1 MNRLGELKERIELF
15 FEVNGKTLL
24 DSRTAFLLKCIEE
37 EGSILKASRQIG
49 IPYSRAWE
57 SIARI
62 ERILGSK
69 ILVVKRGGKSGGG
82 AQLTKLGKEL
92 LRLYLNRLRQLGLE
106 EKTNMVGLVKPPE
119 LIFAGSHDIIVE
131 HLIRLLKNR
140 GVRDVDFSWIGSAN
154 GLATLML
161 EEADVAGIHLYDP
174 STGTYNTPFLEKY
187 YLKNRVILLRG
198 YARELGLIY
207 RPGLNIK
214 GLEDLFTGK
223 YTFINRNQGSG
234 TRIIFDYLLSKTA
247 ASKGFSLK
255 EAIKRIPGY
264 NNEVSTHH
272 EVGEAISTGEAD
284 VGFGLKLI
292 AVSRGLNFI
301 PMITEEYDFAVLY
314 GKMEKHGVKVFIKA
328 LKDIELRKLVEKMP
342 GYKLL
347 GEIGEVKYRPS
358 I

>member
-1 MNRLGELKERIELF
+1 M
-15 FEVNGKTLL
+15 
-24 DSRTAFLLKCIEE
+24 
-37 EGSILKASRQIG
+37 
-49 IPYSRAWE
+49 
-57 SIARI
+57 
-62 ERILGSK
+62 
-69 ILVVKRGGKSGGG
+69 
-82 AQLTKLGKEL
+82 
-92 LRLYLNRLRQLGLE
+92 
-106 EKTNMVGLVKPPE
+106 
-119 LIFAGSHDIIVE
+119 
-131 HLIRLLKNR
+131 
-140 GVRDVDFSWIGSAN
+140 RDVDFSWIGSAN

-272 EVGEAISTGEAD
+272 EVGEAISTGGSGRWFRLKAYSCVPRFKFYSNDNRGIRFRGVIWEN
-284 VGFGLKLI
+284 GKTWCEGLYQSTKGYR
-292 AVSRGLNFI
+292 VEETSRKNAGLQVAGR
-301 PMITEEYDFAVLY
+301 DRR
-314 GKMEKHGVKVFIKA
+314 GKV
-328 LKDIELRKLVEKMP
+328 
-342 GYKLL
+342 
-347 GEIGEVKYRPS
+347 
-358 I
+358 